1 MRSIFKLSLLFA
13 GLLLLV
19 TPALATERPAILIV
33 GDSLSAGF
41 GMDLEQSWPR
51 LLQNRLDDNGHRYR
65 VVNSSITGDTT
76 QGGLARL
83 PRLLSKYRPEVVV
96 IELGGN
102 DGLRGIGIPVT
113 TGNLSGMIERSL
125 GIGAEVIL
133 AGIRLPPNYGATYT
147 ERFYEMYESLSRQ
160 YGISLVPFL
169 LEGVVLDPELM
180 LDDGIHPNASA
191 QPRLLDNIWPYLKA
205 ALD

>member
-1 MRSIFKLSLLFA
+1 MGLFFLA
-13 GLLLLV
+13 L
-19 TPALATERPAILIV
+19 PAPAFERPVILIV

-65 VVNSSITGDTT
+65 VVNSSVTGDTT
-76 QGGLARL
+76 QGGLTRL
-83 PRLLSKYRPEVVV
+83 PRLLSKYRPEVVI

-113 TGNLSGMIERSL
+113 TGNLSDMIERSL
-125 GIGAEVIL
+125 ETGAEVIL

-147 ERFYEMYESLSRQ
+147 ERFYRMYTSLRDRF
-160 YGISLVPFL
+160 GITLVPFIL
-169 LEGVVLDPELM
+169 DGVALDPRLM
-180 LDDGIHPNASA
+180 QEDGIHPNAEG
-191 QPRLLDNIWPYLKA
+191 QPVLLDNVWPLLEPM
-205 ALD
+205 LD